1 MKKEKQL
8 SRKTKLT
15 FDNKKPVL
23 YCLSSKKKKNCLF
36 WATAEI
42 TREKI

>member
-15 FDNKKPVL
+15 FDNKKPFL
-23 YCLSSKKKKNCLF
+23 YCFSSKKKKMLF
-36 WATAEI
+36 I
-42 TREKI
+42 LGDS

>member
-15 FDNKKPVL
+15 FDNKKPFL
-23 YCLSSKKKKNCLF
+23 YCFSSKKKKFCLF

-42 TREKI
+42 TQERI

>member
-15 FDNKKPVL
+15 FDNKKSFL
-23 YCLSSKKKKNCLF
+23 YCFSSQKKKIMFILGDS
-36 WATAEI
+36 
-42 TREKI
+42 